1 MYFGFLITKSEKRQM
16 ENVIITKEKIF
27 ISALTEKRQNKIEK
41 IVNQFLDTLEQ
52 IQAELK

>member
-1 MYFGFLITKSEKRQM
+1 M